1 MKKIFFIL
9 LTLLS
14 PYTNAE
20 VFKCQLES
28 GKMVYQ
34 GTPCQSAVKQEIIE
48 IQKTDPRKAAEAE
61 AKLKDW
67 EKDFA
72 VREETRI
79 KDEQRQ
85 AELHRKALQKNME
98 YQRQQE
104 YQQRQEYA
112 LERRNMRNLS
122 QNYRINTRH
131 KRR

>member
-1 MKKIFFIL
+1 

-28 GKMVYQ
+28 GKTVYQ
-34 GTPCQSAVKQEIIE
+34 ATPCQSAVKQETIE
-48 IQKTDPRKAAEAE
+48 IQKIDPRKAAEAE

-67 EKDFA
+67 EKDFT
-72 VREETRI
+72 VRDQTRI
-79 KDEQRQ
+79 KAEQRQ
-85 AELHRKALQKNME
+85 ANLQRKALQKSVE
-98 YQRQQE
+98 YQR
-104 YQQRQEYA
+104 RQEYA

-122 QNYRINTRH
+122 QNYRFKANH

>member
-1 MKKIFFIL
+1 MKKILYIL

-28 GKMVYQ
+28 GKTVYQ
-34 GTPCQSAVKQEIIE
+34 ATQCQSAVKQETIE
-48 IQKTDPRKAAEAE
+48 IQKTDPHKTAEAE
-61 AKLKDW
+61 AKLKNW
-67 EKDFA
+67 ENDFTM
-72 VREETRI
+72 REATRI
-79 KDEQRQ
+79 MAEQRQ
-85 AELHRKALQKNME
+85 AQLYKKALQKNV
-98 YQRQQE
+98 E

-122 QNYRINTRH
+122 QNYRIKPNH